1 MNKQDVLAL
10 AFAVCAGMEN
20 ANVFDFETEK
30 EEITKAYPQAYMDMT
45 M

>member
-1 MNKQDVLAL
+1 MNTQDILAL
-10 AFAVCAGMEN
+10 AFAVCAG
-20 ANVFDFETEK
+20 VSDYDFTKEV